1 MVYLAVGFILFV
13 ALFFVLGFDFREEKF
28 EFRSRVFFAFFAFL
42 VIIPGFV
49 TKVNAVEVG
58 ILYDP
63 FKGGV
68 QEETLD
74 EGYHIKNIFATT
86 YKISTAQ
93 QSISFNYNGSA
104 AGETFSVQTKNGEFA
119 IYAVELKYR
128 VEDASNVFGTWKGLP
143 TAANLSQY
151 VQSSIKGTAVDFTI
165 YEILGVKFEESRSA
179 AEDSLRLQLIDF
191 GIDLISLNFIDID
204 AGTEIESA
212 IIRQGTSAK
221 EEEINLN
228 LQAAASV
235 AAETARIEAEGI
247 ANAAIEAATGA
258 AEAVRLEADAEAY
271 ALEIVAAAEQELIN
285 LLGLTPDEYIEY
297 IKWNIWDG
305 VLPTVMAGD
314 STAFILDLPETP

>member
-1 MVYLAVGFILFV
+1 MTYLAISFILFV
-13 ALFFVLGFDFREEKF
+13 VAFVLLGFDFREERF
-28 EFRSRVFFAFFAFL
+28 EFRSRLFFAFFAFL
-42 VIIPGFV
+42 VLIPGFI

-68 QEETLD
+68 QEETLG

-93 QSISFNYNGSA
+93 QSIAYNYSGLA
-104 AGETFSVQTKNGEFA
+104 TGETFSVQTKNGEFA

-128 VEDASNVFGTWKGLP
+128 VEDASTVFGTWKGLP

-151 VQSSIKGTAVDFTI
+151 VQASIKGTAVNFTI
-165 YEILGVKFEESRSA
+165 YEILGMKFEESRFQ
-179 AEDSLRLQLIDF
+179 AEELLKVSLLEF
-191 GIDLISLNFIDID
+191 GIDLVSLNFIDID

-228 LQAAASV
+228 LQAAAVV
-235 AAETARIEAEGI
+235 AAETARVEAEGI

-258 AEAVRLEADAEAY
+258 AEAIKLEADAEAY
-271 ALEIVAAAEQELIN
+271 AIEIVAAAEQELLT
-285 LLGLTPDEYIEY
+285 LLGLTPDQYIEY
-297 IKWNIWDG
+297 IKWNSWDG

-314 STAFILDLPETP
+314 ATAFILDLPTT